1 MSKRLTKNPDYI
13 KLSTKHPSSQ
23 GSHHPLHM
31 LAAMGAPLS
40 GGGMGLPSPWSPS
53 LPTLTSP
60 SSPSKPSPPSSIS
73 PASSE
78 SRLPITPPAD
88 GGQLEYSYP
97 HHYYPS
103 PAPSSLHST
112 SSSEG
117 AKSLSPP
124 SSPSMM
130 GVEYPQYPAASWWPT
145 YRPTAHSQYPATY
158 PPPSQYPGM
167 WPHAP
172 PPPHATHNPSPY
184 PSPSSAPGAPAS
196 AAGDSAQIAAALLK
210 HSQSMAARRC
220 RRCKCPNCEDGT
232 TNGVE
237 GHGEGVG
244 RRQHVCHVPGCGK
257 VYGKTSHLKAH
268 LRWHAG
274 ERPFTCG
281 WVFCSKSF
289 TRSDELQRHL
299 RTHTGE
305 KRFVCPE
312 CSKRF
317 TRSDHLN
324 KHIRTHEKRGEG
336 REAASPLPEQ
346 QADELADNKVEKR
359 FNDNLENREPRFNNV
374 VENLKNRS
382 ESARFNNQTENQ
394 ENRPDNG
401 QILGSRGLPPSYP
414 PYSGLHYPGQY
425 L

>member
-1 MSKRLTKNPDYI
+1 MP
-13 KLSTKHPSSQ
+13 
-23 GSHHPLHM
+23 
-31 LAAMGAPLS
+31 
-40 GGGMGLPSPWSPS
+40 LPSPWSPS
-53 LPTLTSP
+53 LPTLASTQAGPPSPSKHSSP
-60 SSPSKPSPPSSIS
+60 SSLS

-78 SRLPITPPAD
+78 SRLPITPPAE
-88 GGQLEYSYP
+88 GGQLEYNYP
-97 HHYYPS
+97 HYYPS

-112 SSSEG
+112 SSEG
-117 AKSLSPP
+117 GKSLSPP

-130 GVEYPQYPAASWWPT
+130 GAEYPQYPASWWPT
-145 YRPTAHSQYPATY
+145 YRPTASQYPATY
-158 PPPSQYPGM
+158 VPSQYPGM

-172 PPPHATHNPSPY
+172 PATHNPTPY
-184 PSPSSAPGAPAS
+184 PPSAAS
-196 AAGDSAQIAAALLK
+196 SAGDSAQIAAALLK

-237 GHGEGVG
+237 GHGEVG
-244 RRQHVCHVPGCGK
+244 KRQHVCHVPGCGK

-324 KHIRTHEKRGEG
+324 KHIRTHEKRGEA

-346 QADELADNKVEKR
+346 QADELVDVENNRETR
-359 FNDNLENREPRFNNV
+359 FNVVDNLENREPRFNV
-374 VENLKNRS
+374 VENLKNR
-382 ESARFNNQTENQ
+382 EARFNNTENQ

-401 QILGSRGLPPSYP
+401 QILGRGLPVSYP
-414 PYSGLHYPGQY
+414 PYPGLHYPGQY

>member
-1 MSKRLTKNPDYI
+1 
-13 KLSTKHPSSQ
+13 
-23 GSHHPLHM
+23 M
-31 LAAMGAPLS
+31 LAAMGAP
-40 GGGMGLPSPWSPS
+40 GMSLPSPWSSS
-53 LPTLTSP
+53 LPTLP
-60 SSPSKPSPPSSIS
+60 SSVQASSREVDNYLSKPGSTSPSKPSPPSSIS
-73 PASSE
+73 PTSSE
-78 SRLPITPPAD
+78 NRLPITPPAE
-88 GGQLEYSYP
+88 GGQPDYSYP
-97 HHYYPS
+97 PHYYTS
-103 PAPSSLHST
+103 PAPSSLHS

-130 GVEYPQYPAASWWPT
+130 GAEYPQYPASWWPT
-145 YRPTAHSQYPATY
+145 YRPPASQYPAAY
-158 PPPSQYPGM
+158 PSSQYPSTM

-172 PPPHATHNPSPY
+172 PPTHNPSPH
-184 PSPSSAPGAPAS
+184 PPPAPSSAP
-196 AAGDSAQIAAALLK
+196 GDSAQIAAALLK

-232 TNGVE
+232 TNGVL
-237 GHGEGVG
+237 GHGEVG
-244 RRQHVCHVPGCGK
+244 KRQHVCHVPGCGK

-346 QADELADNKVEKR
+346 QADEMVDVENKRETR
-359 FNDNLENREPRFNNV
+359 FNMVDNTLENREPRFNV
-374 VENLKNRS
+374 IENLKNREAS
-382 ESARFNNQTENQ
+382 FDNSRENQ

-401 QILGSRGLPPSYP
+401 QTLGRGVAPSYQ
-414 PYSGLHYPGQY
+414 PYSGLHYPAGQY

>member
-1 MSKRLTKNPDYI
+1 
-13 KLSTKHPSSQ
+13 
-23 GSHHPLHM
+23 M
-31 LAAMGAPLS
+31 LAAMGGPLS
-40 GGGMGLPSPWSPS
+40 GGGMGLPSPWNPS
-53 LPTLTSP
+53 LPTLPSSTMHSTSP

-88 GGQLEYSYP
+88 GEQLEYSYP
-97 HHYYPS
+97 HYYPS
-103 PAPSSLHST
+103 PAPSSLHS

-117 AKSLSPP
+117 ANKSLSPP

-130 GVEYPQYPAASWWPT
+130 GVAEYPQYPASWWPT
-145 YRPTAHSQYPATY
+145 YRPTPSQYPASY
-158 PPPSQYPGM
+158 PPPVSQYPGM
-167 WPHAP
+167 WPHP
-172 PPPHATHNPSPY
+172 PPSTQSPTPY
-184 PSPSSAPGAPAS
+184 PPSGPPPAG
-196 AAGDSAQIAAALLK
+196 AGDSAQIAAALLK

-237 GHGEGVG
+237 GHGEVG

-336 REAASPLPEQ
+336 REVASPLPEQ
-346 QADELADNKVEKR
+346 QADELVDVESSRETR
-359 FNDNLENREPRFNNV
+359 FNVADNLENREPRFNV
-374 VENLKNRS
+374 VENLKNR
-382 ESARFNNQTENQ
+382 EGRFINNTENQ

-401 QILGSRGLPPSYP
+401 QILGRGLPPSYP
-414 PYSGLHYPGQY
+414 PYSGLHYPGHY